1 MDALGVCVDARGVC
15 EDVRGVRMDVRG
27 VCIRGVELAL
37 PDDAT

>member
-1 MDALGVCVDARGVC
+1 MDARGVC
-15 EDVRGVRMDVRG
+15 EDVRGVRMDVR